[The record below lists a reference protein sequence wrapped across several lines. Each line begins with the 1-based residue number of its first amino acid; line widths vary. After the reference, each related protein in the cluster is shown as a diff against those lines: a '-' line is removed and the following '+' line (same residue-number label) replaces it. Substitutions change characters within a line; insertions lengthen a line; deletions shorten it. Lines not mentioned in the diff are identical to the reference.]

1 MGPHEIHLY
10 YNNQRQHGR
19 IHQNGWSYLLFL
31 ILFVLSFAAQYY
43 ESDRNTDSPWNGHF
57 ESTHHQMGYV
67 IFILMTLQV
76 VLAIFRPSKVQQ
88 INDEKEQGLEE
99 GGKENNEN
107 FTEHDSST
115 KKANDPT
122 VTTTSIRRI
131 WELKHL
137 VVGYALLALSLYQC
151 HSGLKRLT
159 LKGYTDYTI
168 ALWIYVSCV
177 AALLIVGVY
186 YLKRQ

>member
-1 MGPHEIHLY
+1 MGQQPTTLW
-10 YNNQRQHGR
+10 NNSPRWIVLQKLC
-19 IHQNGWSYLLFL
+19 NGTSYLLYL
-31 ILFVLSFAAQYY
+31 ILFVLAFSAQYY
-43 ESDRNTDSPWNGHF
+43 ESDKNTDSPWNGHF
-57 ESTHHQMGYV
+57 ESTHHKMGYL

-99 GGKENNEN
+99 GNES

-137 VVGYALLALSLYQC
+137 VIGYVLLALSLYQC

-159 LKGYTDYTI
+159 LKGYTD
-168 ALWIYVSCV
+168 
-177 AALLIVGVY
+177 
-186 YLKRQ
+186 